1 MHLHDL
7 LCLYVQ
13 LPPSSPV
20 QPVKNARIEERSRIS
35 PLEQGFNVYTRDMGH
50 MTIWAKYIAIS
61 ILLHTYTYI
70 LNKKEGTQ
78 RTKIGT

>member
-1 MHLHDL
+1 L
-7 LCLYVQ
+7 VA
-13 LPPSSPV
+13 S
-20 QPVKNARIEERSRIS
+20 AGIEEKTRIS
-35 PLEQGFNVYTRDMGH
+35 PLEQGFNVYTRDMGHMGH